1 MATPTEVVLHFLKAL
16 EAPGGFPQAI
26 RDYFTETTRYLNVG
40 MSDTTGIPD
49 TVEFVQGFMAST
61 TASHMTV
68 DMLALAETGNKVL
81 TERID
86 HLRNADGQAVMS
98 LAVMGIFEVENG
110 KIAGWRDYFDTAGN
124 LAAAAEPNA

>member
-1 MATPTEVVLHFLKAL
+1 MATPTQVVLDFLKAL

-49 TVEFVQGFMAST
+49 TVAFVEGFMAST
-61 TASHMTV
+61 TASYMTV

-98 LAVMGIFEVENG
+98 LAVMGIFEVEG
-110 KIAGWRDYFDTAGN
+110 SKITGWRDYFDTAGTAG
-124 LAAAAEPNA
+124 AAGG